1 MNNAPQKNHRRFDQ
15 HTGVIR
21 VRKEIRIAG
30 FGGQGIILAGIVI
43 GKAATLYDGLYAV
56 QTQSYG
62 PEARGGASRTEII
75 ISDVEIDYPKVQRPD
90 ILVAMSHEALIQ
102 YMDDLKDGGILI
114 IDPDLTMEEEILP
127 FVREHD
133 IKLHRAPATRTAE
146 EEIGLRIVANI
157 VMIGAITGIT
167 KAITLEAA
175 RTAVKVSV
183 PPGTEKKNLAA
194 FEAGFKLAKG

>member
-1 MNNAPQKNHRRFDQ
+1 
-15 HTGVIR
+15 VIQ

-43 GKAATLYDGLYAV
+43 GKAAALYDGLQAV

-62 PEARGGASRTEII
+62 PEARGGASRTEIV
-75 ISDVEIDYPKVQRPD
+75 ISDQEIDYPKVQRPD
-90 ILVAMSHEALIQ
+90 ILVAMSHEALVK
-102 YMDDLKDGGILI
+102 YLDDLKDEGILI
-114 IDPDLTMEEEILP
+114 IDPDLIVEEEILP
-127 FVREHD
+127 FVKEHK
-133 IKLHRAPATRTAE
+133 IKLYRAPATRTAE

-167 KAITLEAA
+167 KVISEQAA
-175 RTAVKVSV
+175 RNAVRVSV
-183 PPGTEKKNLAA
+183 PPGTEDKNLSA

>member
-1 MNNAPQKNHRRFDQ
+1 
-15 HTGVIR
+15 